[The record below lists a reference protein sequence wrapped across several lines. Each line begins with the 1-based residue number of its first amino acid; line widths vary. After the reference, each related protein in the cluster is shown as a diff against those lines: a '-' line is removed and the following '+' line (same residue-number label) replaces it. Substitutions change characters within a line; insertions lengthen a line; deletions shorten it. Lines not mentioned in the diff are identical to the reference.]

1 MAWWVAQTKHSVRTS
16 RYSLVV
22 DLGKLSSRFDGSP
35 LLPLRLAAHPVA
47 TWLPADSHHPTDL
60 PPTLH
65 PRGQPSSHRSRAH
78 PAPQGLATYL
88 LVCLWCWMTMFF
100 SWIVSNRAV
109 ARDFRSEMDCGVAGR
124 LHPWSSDNRSWT
136 RRDIKLQLSLK
147 PFWND
152 QMQTSVTSSW
162 TTKLGSVPDLYV
174 LLCCNWR
181 IHFKCQK

>member
-1 MAWWVAQTKHSVRTS
+1 MAWWVAQTKHSVRNS
-16 RYSLVV
+16 RYSLLV
-22 DLGKLSSRFDGSP
+22 DPGKLPSRFEGSP
-35 LLPLRLAAHPVA
+35 LLPLRLAAHLVA
-47 TWLPADSHHPTDL
+47 TWFLLTAIV
-60 PPTLH
+60 PPISCPPCT
-65 PRGQPSSHRSRAH
+65 
-78 PAPQGLATYL
+78 QGLATYL

-136 RRDIKLQLSLK
+136 RRDIKLHLSLK
-147 PFWND
+147 SFWND
-152 QMQTSVTSSW
+152 QMQTNVTSSW
-162 TTKLGSVPDLYV
+162 TTKLGSIPDFYV